1 MPRRVSGKFCPE
13 ASGSDGFLD
22 IMVVANLSKFK
33 ILCLLPTAFSGKHTR
48 FKGVTTLKCRSAK
61 VVTDRALPLH
71 TDGEPSFL
79 SKEIEVSLEKEKLNV
94 IVE

>member
-1 MPRRVSGKFCPE
+1 MVDSNSVPE

-61 VVTDRALPLH
+61 VVTDCALPLH
-71 TDGEPSFL
+71 TDGEPFL
-79 SKEIEVSLEKEKLNV
+79 FIKRDRSLTGKRKT
-94 IVE
+94 